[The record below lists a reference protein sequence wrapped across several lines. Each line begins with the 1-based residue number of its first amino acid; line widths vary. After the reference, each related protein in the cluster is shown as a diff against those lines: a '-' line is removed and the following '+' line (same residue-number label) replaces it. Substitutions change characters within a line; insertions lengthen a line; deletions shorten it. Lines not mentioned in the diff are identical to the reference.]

1 MYREH
6 ERCLAKHE
14 RQHSLEMRWL
24 GMTTGTLLH
33 FPLPPL
39 DEQANLVEKHKV
51 DSLLY
56 CPNPWAI
63 RHVFINQETGET
75 VRARCNRWDCLF
87 CGPRKVDI
95 WRQLVKAAEPA
106 LFLTLT
112 KAGHTVE
119 EAARALTTFLQH
131 LRRGSK
137 GRGPN
142 HIGARLAY
150 LIEYFAVLERHEN
163 FEENGFHWHL
173 LIKGV
178 DFIPHEV
185 LKEAWRSARHGIA
198 YIVHIEVIRKPH
210 VIGYVTKY
218 LTKSLS
224 SSEKGVRYEE
234 REAVGVQLDD
244 NGQVVETRQTY
255 TAELVS
261 KARRIRY
268 SRHFFPESV
277 AALRARLFAEVE
289 ETAQEQTS
297 EVCAERVSD
306 ADASDAGESMNESIT
321 EQEGQAEESEQVA
334 ETSETTVKRS
344 PWMLMVREEFT
355 SDYEEYKRRRRRA
368 LIEALLEIRAGQ
380 RHLSRRV
387 INIWAYQRQLRKA
400 G

>member
-1 MYREH
+1 MIDEH
-6 ERCLAKHE
+6 T
-14 RQHSLEMRWL
+14 MRAAPSR
-24 GMTTGTLLH
+24 
-33 FPLPPL
+33 FPLPSL
-39 DEQANLVEKHKV
+39 DEQADLAEKHQIE
-51 DSLLY
+51 SLLF
-56 CPNPWAI
+56 CPNAWAI
-63 RHVFINQETGET
+63 RHFFVNQDTGEV

-87 CGPRKVDI
+87 CGPRKVDT
-95 WRQLVKAAEPA
+95 WRQLVKAAEPT

-137 GRGPN
+137 GRGSN
-142 HIGARLAY
+142 HIGARMAY

-178 DFIPHEV
+178 DFIPHDI

-198 YIVHIEVIRKPH
+198 YIVHIEAIRKPH

-234 REAVGVQLDD
+234 REAVGVQLDEQ
-244 NGQVVETRQTY
+244 GQVVEARQTY
-255 TAELVS
+255 TAEIVS

-289 ETAQEQTS
+289 EAAQGQAS
-297 EVCAERVSD
+297 EVCAEEVSD
-306 ADASDAGESMNESIT
+306 VVASDVGEPTGESVT
-321 EQEGQAEESEQVA
+321 EQEGQAGEGEETVA
-334 ETSETTVKRS
+334 TGETTVKRS
-344 PWMLMVREEFT
+344 RWMLIVREEFT

-387 INIWAYQRQLRKA
+387 INIWAYQRHLRKA

>member
-1 MYREH
+1 MIDEH
-6 ERCLAKHE
+6 TKRATPL
-14 RQHSLEMRWL
+14 R
-24 GMTTGTLLH
+24 
-33 FPLPPL
+33 FPLPSL
-39 DEQANLVEKHKV
+39 DEQADLAEKHQV
-51 DSLLY
+51 ESLLF
-56 CPNPWAI
+56 CPNAWAI
-63 RHVFINQETGET
+63 RHFFVNQETGEV

-87 CGPRKVDI
+87 CGPRKVDT
-95 WRQLVKAAEPA
+95 WRQLVKTAEPT

-142 HIGARLAY
+142 HIGAREAY

-178 DFIPHEV
+178 DFIPHDI

-198 YIVHIEVIRKPH
+198 YIVHIEAIRKPH

-234 REAVGVQLDD
+234 REAVGVQVGEQ
-244 NGQVVETRQTY
+244 GQVVEARQTY

-277 AALRARLFAEVE
+277 ADLRARLFAEVE
-289 ETAQEQTS
+289 ETAQEQVCDVREAADEAVFSDESKLTREQTNEPEGDTDEGEQTGEAEKTS
-297 EVCAERVSD
+297 
-306 ADASDAGESMNESIT
+306 G
-321 EQEGQAEESEQVA
+321 
-334 ETSETTVKRS
+334 KRS
-344 PWMLMVREEFT
+344 PWMLIVRDEFT
-355 SDYEEYKRRRRRA
+355 SDYEEYKRRRRLA
-368 LIEALLEIRAGQ
+368 LLEALLAIREGQ